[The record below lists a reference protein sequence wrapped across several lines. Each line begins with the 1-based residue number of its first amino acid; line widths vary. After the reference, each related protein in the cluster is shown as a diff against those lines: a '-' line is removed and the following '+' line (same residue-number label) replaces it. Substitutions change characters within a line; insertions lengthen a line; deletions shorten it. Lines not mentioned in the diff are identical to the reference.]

1 MEVIWLWSI
10 RNLPVSTKAVV
21 LAALATACLLLVIQP
36 FHIRWRGSARYT
48 MLFLFTHFIEMDTLF
63 IETKP
68 VPRSALTTN
77 VAELYN
83 TSHKLQK
90 NHTLAGF
97 WRISI
102 QHQKLALIHSTSS
115 LTKIS
120 GFSRFNNYIF
130 ENFSFSEK
138 FVFFIRFP
146 LCFQRTFNSF

>member
-1 MEVIWLWSI
+1 
-10 RNLPVSTKAVV
+10 
-21 LAALATACLLLVIQP
+21 
-36 FHIRWRGSARYT
+36 

-77 VAELYN
+77 VAELYK

-115 LTKIS
+115 VTKIS
-120 GFSRFNNYIF
+120 GFSRIKNYIF
-130 ENFSFSEK
+130 ENLSFSEK